1 MSPTAKT
8 PCPPAPRG
16 GPYAVNPEAR
26 SPDAEPATALRLPIL
41 GGVLALCAS
50 YRTQRFSR
58 HAHEEYALGRIEAGA
73 LGFRYRG
80 AQVVAP
86 AGSLSLAQPGVPH
99 DGGAAVPEGWRYHM
113 LYLPPKALAEA
124 LAAGASLPH
133 FRPGVIEDPALAD
146 LFGRVHDL
154 LMMPKAPSLA
164 KETRLLALLSAW
176 IARHGDDHP
185 AAPPTGREPGAVR
198 QTLAILADRFHED
211 VRLEELAAATGLSP
225 WHLARAVTRHTGLP
239 PHAHLLEYRC
249 RAARDRLAGPE
260 TLADIALAVGFADQ
274 SHLTRVFRARFG
286 LPPGAW
292 RKIVQDTR
300 CRPR

>member
-1 MSPTAKT
+1 MPQR
-8 PCPPAPRG
+8 PPSDS
-16 GPYAVNPEAR
+16 EA
-26 SPDAEPATALRLPIL
+26 ATALRLPLL

-58 HAHEEYALGRIEAGA
+58 HVHEEYALGRIEAGA
-73 LGFRYRG
+73 LSFRYRG

-86 AGSLSLAQPGVPH
+86 TGSLSLAQPGVPH
-99 DGGAAVPEGWRYHM
+99 DGASAVPEGWRYHM
-113 LYLPPKALAEA
+113 LYLPPTALAQA
-124 LAAGASLPH
+124 LPDGASLPH
-133 FRPGVIEDPALAD
+133 FRPGVIEDAALAD
-146 LFGRVHDL
+146 LFGRVHGL

-164 KETRLLALLSAW
+164 KQTRLLALLAAW
-176 IARHGDDHP
+176 IARHSDDHP
-185 AAPPTGREPGAVR
+185 AAPSIGREPGAVG
-198 QTLAILADRFHED
+198 QALAILAERFAED
-211 VRLEELAAATGLSP
+211 VRLEELSVATGLSP

-260 TLADIALAVGFADQ
+260 SLADIALAVGFADQ

-292 RKIVQDTR
+292 RKIVQDKR

>member
-1 MSPTAKT
+1 MSPTAKA
-8 PCPPAPRG
+8 PCPPARHGRPD
-16 GPYAVNPEAR
+16 AVKPEAR
-26 SPDAEPATALRLPIL
+26 SPDAETTTALRLPLL

-50 YRTQRFSR
+50 YRSQRFSR
-58 HAHEEYALGRIEAGA
+58 HVHEEYALGRIESGA

-99 DGGAAVPEGWRYHM
+99 DGASAVPEGWRYHM
-113 LYLPPKALAEA
+113 LYLPPTALAQA
-124 LAAGASLPH
+124 LPAGASLPH
-133 FRPGVIEDPALAD
+133 FRPGVIEDAALAD
-146 LFGRVHDL
+146 LFGRVHGL
-154 LMMPKAPSLA
+154 LMTPQAPSLA
-164 KETRLLALLSAW
+164 KQTRLLALLAAW

-185 AAPPTGREPGAVR
+185 AAPPIGREPGAVG
-198 QTLAILADRFHED
+198 QTLAILAERFAED

-260 TLADIALAVGFADQ
+260 SLADIALAVGFADQ

-292 RKIVQDTR
+292 RKIVQDKR